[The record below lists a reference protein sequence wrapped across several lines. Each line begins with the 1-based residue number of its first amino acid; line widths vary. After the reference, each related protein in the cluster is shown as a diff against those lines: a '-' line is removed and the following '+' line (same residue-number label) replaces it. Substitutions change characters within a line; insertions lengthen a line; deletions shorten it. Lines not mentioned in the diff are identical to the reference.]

1 VLCWLSILAHSGK
14 SVTEVVQEHWQKFGR
29 SYYQRH
35 DYEGL
40 DTGAASK
47 MVADLRNKLSGLVG
61 ASLAGSTVEQADDF
75 SYTDP
80 VDGSVSNGQ
89 GLRILFSD
97 GSRIVAR
104 LSGTGTEG
112 ATMRIYLERYL
123 EDGGQGV
130 IEKVL
135 HPLVQAAEKLLE
147 LRERCG
153 REQPTLIT

>member
-1 VLCWLSILAHSGK
+1 M
-14 SVTEVVQEHWQKFGR
+14 EVVQEHWQKFGR

-40 DTGAASK
+40 DSGGASK
-47 MVADLRNKLSGLVG
+47 MVADLRTKLPGLVG

-80 VDGSVSNGQ
+80 VDGSVSDEQ
-89 GLRILFSD
+89 GLRILLSD

-112 ATMRIYLERYL
+112 ATMRLYLERYL
-123 EDGGQGV
+123 EDGGRGV

-135 HPLVQAAEKLLE
+135 QPLVDAAGKLLE

-153 REQPTLIT
+153 RDRPTLIT